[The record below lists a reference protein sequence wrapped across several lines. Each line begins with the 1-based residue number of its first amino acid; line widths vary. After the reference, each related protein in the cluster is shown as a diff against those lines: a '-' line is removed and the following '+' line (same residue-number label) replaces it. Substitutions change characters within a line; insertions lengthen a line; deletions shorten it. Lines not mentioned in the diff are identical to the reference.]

1 MRSIAMGRSRS
12 PVSSV
17 LWTLLFLVALVG
29 AAFPW
34 LTDRWNEWSTTLQD
48 EAANVAPVVPGVAVL
63 GDSSSLLI
71 VVEDS
76 EGAAASIVLGS
87 VAEDGKPV
95 FVIIPNSIFTLLPG
109 FGEFRIS
116 ETTRFED
123 EQLTRV
129 TVENFLGARI
139 DNVLVLRPGVVAA
152 ALASPVEVDVSSA
165 LSLRDDSGS
174 SRVVFD
180 AGPQTLDGSQV
191 ETLLLIRGE
200 GDLLAWTERQSSAWE
215 AILAEVRRRPGVA
228 EALAGVGVK
237 AEVLVALAQ
246 EPRVVLVPAVPVAT
260 GSAGEGFTLS
270 GADAEDFVTSRI
282 PSLKLFDEPRPR
294 VELLNGNGQIQATRS
309 VAEALIRNGFRVV
322 RTDNAD
328 NFDFEKTVVVA
339 QGRSQQRSAEAV
351 ARILAVSE
359 VLLELD
365 TPSGVVDISII
376 VGQDIDSGEG

>member
-1 MRSIAMGRSRS
+1 MGHSRS

-76 EGAAASIVLGS
+76 GGAAASIVLGS

-95 FVIIPNSIFTLLPG
+95 FVIIPNSVFTLLPG

-129 TVENFLGARI
+129 TVENLLGARI

-152 ALASPVEVDVSSA
+152 SLASPVEVDVSSA
-165 LSLRDDSGS
+165 LSVRDDSGS

-191 ETLLLIRGE
+191 ETLLLLRGE
-200 GDLLAWTERQSSAWE
+200 SDLLAWTERQSSAWE

-228 EALAGVGVK
+228 DLLAGVGVK

-309 VAEALIRNGFRVV
+309 VAEALIRSGFRVV

-328 NFDFEKTVVVA
+328 NFDFEETVVVA
-339 QGRSQQRSAEAV
+339 QGRSQQRSAEAI

>member
-1 MRSIAMGRSRS
+1 MGRSRS

-76 EGAAASIVLGS
+76 GGAAASIVLGS

-95 FVIIPNSIFTLLPG
+95 FVIIPNSVFTLLPG

-129 TVENFLGARI
+129 TVENLLGARI

-152 ALASPVEVDVSSA
+152 SLASPVEVDVSSA
-165 LSLRDDSGS
+165 LSVRDDSGS

-191 ETLLLIRGE
+191 ETLLLLRGE
-200 GDLLAWTERQSSAWE
+200 SDLLAWTERQSSAWE

-228 EALAGVGVK
+228 DLLAGVGVK

-309 VAEALIRNGFRVV
+309 VAEALIRSGFRVV

-328 NFDFEKTVVVA
+328 NFDFEETVVVA
-339 QGRSQQRSAEAV
+339 QGRSQQRSAEAI